1 MNVRKR
7 SRLAAALTAM
17 VVTVALVA
25 AALQSAGADPL
36 PPAALPQPAPGTYI
50 VTLTDQPIASY
61 DGSTNGMAAT
71 RPKDGRKV
79 RTDTDAAKTYRGF
92 LTRLQDQVAG
102 LVGAKVRQRYSVTLN
117 GFAAELTPLQAQR
130 LQRTKGVVSVVKD
143 SLHTATDDRR
153 STDYLRLSG
162 ESGVWE
168 SLGGVK
174 KSGEGTVI
182 GVLDTGIWP
191 ESPSFAG
198 KPLEEG
204 EPEGDA
210 QYQPYLDGDE
220 IVMEKS
226 DGSTFR
232 GSCETGEEWT
242 ADECNSKLIGARY
255 FADGWTAAVPPANR
269 RDFVSARDG
278 DGHGSHTAS
287 TAAGNHDV
295 SASVDGIPFG
305 KISGVA
311 PAAKIAAYKVLWR
324 NSTSAQANGYT
335 SDIVAAIDAAVE
347 DGVDVINYSVGGGS
361 DSPHTDPIPLAFLSA
376 ASAGVFVAASAG
388 NSGPAAA
395 TMDNTAPWV
404 TTVAANTIQ
413 PYEGTVELGDG
424 RKFAGASTTVR
435 EPVGPAPLVTGAA
448 VKTGSATPEDAA
460 LCGPDSLDP
469 ALVSGKI
476 IVCDRGVYDRV
487 AKSAE
492 VKRAG
497 GVGMVLANLAAGS
510 LDADRHTVP
519 TVHLD
524 PPGGPD
530 VKAYAETAGATATLL
545 DGNQTEDK
553 PAYPQIADFSSR
565 GPSPASGGDLV
576 KPDLSAPGV
585 GILAAVAPPSNEGR
599 DFDFLSGTSMAAPH
613 VAGLAALY
621 LTEHPKWAPMRIKSA
636 LMTTAGNLKDAAG
649 KAFTDPYAQGAGVVQ
664 PAKMFDPALVF
675 DAADDD
681 WLSYL
686 EGLGVDTGTG
696 AEAIDASDY
705 NNPSIGIG
713 ELLDHQTV
721 TRKVTALKPGLYR
734 AKINIPG
741 IEAKVTPSILNFDE
755 AGETKTFKI
764 KFKKGSAPFDQTA
777 AGFLTWTGAKTTV
790 RLPVAVTPVQLS
802 APEQVSGSG
811 RSGSLDYEVVPG
823 IDGAFPIKKFGLA
836 SGTGEDGSLKPEE
849 QKQYPVTITD
859 GTKASQLTV
868 RSENDQA
875 DLDLYLYKVGATG
888 PVLVAQSAGPTA
900 DETVQL
906 LAPEAG
912 EYVAIVEGFA
922 NAPET
927 ETTPYTF
934 RSALVTPESD
944 DGPFTVNPT
953 KPTAKIQEPIE
964 VTVRWRRLDS
974 NTPYLG
980 FVEYVDGSGTLVTI
994 N

>member
-7 SRLAAALTAM
+7 SRLAAALAAL

-25 AALQSAGADPL
+25 AALQPAGADPL
-36 PPAALPQPAPGTYI
+36 PPGATPLPVPGSYV
-50 VTLTDQPIASY
+50 VTLADQPIASY
-61 DGSTNGMAAT
+61 DGSTEGLAAT

-79 RTDTDAAKTYRGF
+79 RTDTDAAKKYRGF
-92 LTRLQDQVAG
+92 LTRLQDQIAG
-102 LVGAKVRQRYSVTLN
+102 LVGAKVRQRFSVTLN
-117 GFAAELTPLQAQR
+117 GFAAELSPQQAQR
-130 LQRTKGVVSVVKD
+130 LQRTEGVVSVVKD
-143 SLHTATDDRR
+143 TVRTATDDRR
-153 STDYLRLSG
+153 ATDYLRLNG
-162 ESGVWE
+162 DSGVWE
-168 SLGGVK
+168 SLGGVQ
-174 KSGEGTVI
+174 KSGAGIVV

-191 ESPSFAG
+191 ESESFAG

-204 EPEGDA
+204 KPDSDEE
-210 QYQPYLDGDE
+210 YQPYLDGDE
-220 IVMEKS
+220 IVLEKS

-255 FADGWTAAVPPANR
+255 FADGWMAAVPPADR
-269 RDFVSARDG
+269 KDFVSARDG

-295 SASVDGIPFG
+295 PASVDGVPFG
-305 KISGVA
+305 DISGVA

-324 NSTSAQANGYT
+324 SATSTQANGYI
-335 SDIVAAIDAAVE
+335 SDIVSAVDAAVA
-347 DGVDVINYSVGGGS
+347 DGVDVINYSIGGGS
-361 DSPHTDPIPLAFLSA
+361 DSPHSDPIQLAFLSA
-376 ASAGVFVAASAG
+376 ASAGVFIAASAG

-395 TMDNTAPWV
+395 TMDNTSPWI
-404 TTVAANTIQ
+404 TTVGAHTIQ
-413 PYEGTVELGDG
+413 SYQGTVELGDG
-424 RKFAGASTTVR
+424 RKFAGASTTVP
-435 EPVGPAPLVTGAA
+435 ETVGPAPLVTGAA
-448 VKTGSATPEDAA
+448 VKAAAATPEDAA
-460 LCGPDSLDP
+460 LCGPDALDP

-497 GVGMVLANLAAGS
+497 GLAMVLANLTAGS
-510 LDADRHTVP
+510 LDGDRHTVP

-530 VKAYAETAGATATLL
+530 VKAYAETAGATASLL
-545 DGNQTEDK
+545 DGNQTDVK
-553 PAYPQIADFSSR
+553 TPYPQIADFSSR
-565 GPSPASGGDLV
+565 GPSTASNGDLV
-576 KPDLSAPGV
+576 KPDLAAPGV
-585 GILAAVAPPSNEGR
+585 GILAAVAPPSHEGR
-599 DFDFLSGTSMAAPH
+599 DFDFLSGTSMAAPQ

-621 LTEHPKWAPMRIKSA
+621 LTKHPKWAPMRIKSA

-649 KAFTDPYAQGAGVVQ
+649 KDVTDPYTQGAGAVQ
-664 PAKMFDPALVF
+664 PAKMFEPALAF
-675 DAADDD
+675 DADDDD

-696 AEAIDASDY
+696 AEAIDPSDY

-713 ELLDHQTV
+713 ELLDHETV

-734 AKINIPG
+734 AKINLPG
-741 IEAKVTPSILNFDE
+741 IEARVIPSVLNFDE
-755 AGETKTFKI
+755 AGQTKTFKI
-764 KFKKGSAPFDQTA
+764 KFEKGSAPYDKA
-777 AGFLTWTGAKTTV
+777 ASGFLTWTGGKTTA
-790 RLPVAVTPVQLS
+790 RLPIAVTPVQLT

-811 RSGSLDYEVVPG
+811 QSGSLDYEVVPG
-823 IDGAFPIKKFGLA
+823 IDGAFPITKFGLA
-836 SGTGEDGSLKPEE
+836 TGEAEDGSLKPEE
-849 QKQYPVTITD
+849 QKQYPVTIAE
-859 GTKASQLTV
+859 GTKAAQVTV
-868 RSENDQA
+868 RAENDQA
-875 DLDLYLYKVGATG
+875 DLDLYLYKVGGAS

-906 LAPEAG
+906 VAPEAG
-912 EYVAIVEGFA
+912 EYVAMVEGFA

-934 RSALVTPESD
+934 RPALVTKDSN
-944 DGPFTVNPT
+944 DGTLTVKPT
-953 KPTAKIQEPIE
+953 KPTAEIQEPID
-964 VTVRWRRLDS
+964 VTLSWRRLDAD
-974 NTPYLG
+974 TPYLG